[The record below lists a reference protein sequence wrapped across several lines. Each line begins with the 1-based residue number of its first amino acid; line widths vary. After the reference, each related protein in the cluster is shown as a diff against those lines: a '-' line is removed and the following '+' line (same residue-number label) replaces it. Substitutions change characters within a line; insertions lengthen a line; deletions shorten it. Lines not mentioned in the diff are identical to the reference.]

1 MDKQEVEIIKNAGIV
16 GAGGAGFPSH
26 VKFNAQAGT
35 LIINGAECEP
45 MIHVDKLLLQH
56 DFGKVYEGMKTAA
69 ALIGAKRTGLA
80 LKAKY
85 KDAIKVIEDFKN
97 STKSD
102 GFNFEIL
109 PLGNFYPTGDEQ
121 VLVYEVTHKI
131 VPEGGIPL
139 QVGVIVTNVETCL
152 NISNALGGENVTQK
166 YVTVNGEVASPM
178 TLKVPVGT
186 PVKKLIEFC
195 GGIIT
200 GGEYAVIDGGPM
212 MGKIIDMDNYAVKKT
227 TKSIIVLPEDSI
239 VVEHKRRS
247 IHKVVKRA
255 QAICLSCRMCTD
267 LCPRYLL
274 GHELFPDEMMKKM
287 YRGDLTDSDLEK
299 FSFAFLCCDCGL
311 CELYSC
317 VVDLSARSLFNY
329 IKAELDKKGV
339 KNPHNRKDLTLN
351 DFRDY
356 RKVPMDRLEKRL
368 EVDKYHSIAP
378 LCDFDAKISEI
389 KLYLSQHVGAPSVP
403 VVRTGE
409 KVAEGQL
416 VADICEGKLGAK
428 IHSSING
435 TVSEITDSYI
445 IIKE

>member
-1 MDKQEVEIIKNAGIV
+1 MDKQEIEIIKNSGIV

-26 VKFNAQAGT
+26 VKFNAQVDT
-35 LIINGAECEP
+35 LIVNGAECEP
-45 MIHVDKLLLQH
+45 MIHVDKLLLEYE
-56 DFGKVYEGMKTAA
+56 FGKVFEGLKTAA
-69 ALIGAKRTGLA
+69 SLTGAKRIVLA

-85 KDAIKVIEDFKN
+85 KDAIKAIEDFKN
-97 STKSD
+97 SSKTG

-109 PLGNFYPTGDEQ
+109 PLGNFYPAGDEQ
-121 VLVYEVTHKI
+121 VLVYEVTRKI

-139 QVGVIVTNVETCL
+139 QVGVIVTNVETLL
-152 NISNALGGENVTQK
+152 NISNALEGKNVTHK

-186 PVKKLIEFC
+186 PVKKLIQYC

-200 GGEYAVIDGGPM
+200 GGEYAVLDGGPM
-212 MGKIIDMDNYAVKKT
+212 MGKIIDMDKYAVRKT

-247 IHKVVKRA
+247 IHKAVKRA

-287 YRGDLTDSDLEK
+287 YKGELADSELEK
-299 FSFAFLCCDCGL
+299 FDFAFLCCDCGL

-329 IKAELDKKGV
+329 IKSELGKKGI
-339 KNPHNRKDLTLN
+339 KNSHNRKDLTAN

-356 RKVPMDRLEKRL
+356 RKVPVDRLEKRL
-368 EVDKYHSIAP
+368 EIDKYHNIAP
-378 LCDFDAKISEI
+378 LCDFDAKIDEV
-389 KLYLSQHVGAPSVP
+389 KLYLTQHVGAPSVP
-403 VVRTGE
+403 VVRTQE
-409 KVAEGQL
+409 KVVEGQL
-416 VADICEGKLGAK
+416 VADISEGKLGAK

-435 TVSEITDSYI
+435 IVSEITDSYI
-445 IIKE
+445 IIKK

>member
-1 MDKQEVEIIKNAGIV
+1 MDKQGIEIIKNAGIV

-26 VKFNAQAGT
+26 VKFNAQADI

-45 MIHVDKLLLQH
+45 MIHVYKLLLEH
-56 DFGKVYEGMKTAA
+56 DFGKVYEGMITAA
-69 ALIGAKRTGLA
+69 ALTGAKRIVLA

-85 KDAIKVIEDFKN
+85 SDAIKVIEDFKN
-97 STKSD
+97 STKSG

-109 PLGNFYPTGDEQ
+109 PLGNFYPAGDEQ

-131 VPEGGIPL
+131 VPEGGILL
-139 QVGVIVTNVETCL
+139 QVGVIVTNPETLL

-166 YVTVNGEVASPM
+166 YVTVNGEVDKPM

-186 PVKKLIEFC
+186 PVKKLLEFC
-195 GGIIT
+195 GGITT

-227 TKSIIVLPEDSI
+227 TQSKIVLPEDSI

-247 IHKVVKRA
+247 IHKAVKRA

-287 YRGDLTDSDLEK
+287 YRGELADSDLEK
-299 FSFAFLCCDCGL
+299 FGFAFLCCDCGL

-317 VVDLSARSLFNY
+317 IVDLSARSLFNY
-329 IKAELDKKGV
+329 IKEELAKSGI
-339 KNPHNRKDLTLN
+339 KNPHNRKELN
-351 DFRDY
+351 LNEFRDF
-356 RKVPMDRLEKRL
+356 RKVPIDRLEKRL
-368 EVDKYHSIAP
+368 EIDKYH
-378 LCDFDAKISEI
+378 
-389 KLYLSQHVGAPSVP
+389 
-403 VVRTGE
+403 
-409 KVAEGQL
+409 
-416 VADICEGKLGAK
+416 DI
-428 IHSSING
+428 
-435 TVSEITDSYI
+435 TP
-445 IIKE
+445 

>member
-1 MDKQEVEIIKNAGIV
+1 MDKQEIEIIKNAGIV

-45 MIHVDKLLLQH
+45 MIHVDKLLLEH
-56 DFGKVYEGMKTAA
+56 DFDKVYEGIKTAA
-69 ALIGAKRTGLA
+69 ALIGANRIVLA
-80 LKAKY
+80 IKAKY
-85 KDAIKVIEDFKN
+85 KEALKAIEVFKK
-97 STKSD
+97 SHESD
-102 GFNFEIL
+102 GFNFEIFK
-109 PLGNFYPTGDEQ
+109 LGNFYPAGDEQ

-139 QVGVIVTNVETCL
+139 QVGVIVTNVETLL

-166 YVTVNGEVASPM
+166 YVTVNGEVAEPM

-186 PVKKLIEFC
+186 PVKKLIQYC

-200 GGEYAVIDGGPM
+200 GGEFAVLDGGPM
-212 MGKIIDMDNYAVKKT
+212 MGKIIDLDKYAVKKT

-239 VVEHKRRS
+239 VVEQKRRS
-247 IHKVVKRA
+247 IHQAVKRA

-287 YRGDLTDSDLEK
+287 YRGELNDSELEK
-299 FSFAFLCCDCGL
+299 YDFAFLCCDCGL

-329 IKAELDKKGV
+329 IKAELGKKGI
-339 KNPHNRKDLTLN
+339 KNPHNRKDLAVN
-351 DFRDY
+351 EFRDY
-356 RKVPMDRLEKRL
+356 RKVPVDRLEKRL
-368 EVDKYHSIAP
+368 EVDKYHSIAS
-378 LCDFDAKISEI
+378 LSDFNVKISEI

-403 VVRTGE
+403 VVNIGE
-409 KVAEGQL
+409 KVTEGQL
-416 VADICEGKLGAK
+416 AADISEGKLGAK

>member
-1 MDKQEVEIIKNAGIV
+1 MDKQEIEIIKNAGIV

-26 VKFNAQAGT
+26 VKFNAQVDT
-35 LIINGAECEP
+35 LIVNGAECEP
-45 MIHVDKLLLQH
+45 MIHVDKLLLEYE
-56 DFGKVYEGMKTAA
+56 FGKVFEGLKTAA
-69 ALIGAKRTGLA
+69 ALTGAKRIVIA

-85 KDAIKVIEDFKN
+85 KDAIKAIEDFKN
-97 STKSD
+97 IGKTGSFD
-102 GFNFEIL
+102 FEIF
-109 PLGNFYPTGDEQ
+109 PLGNFYPAGDEQ
-121 VLVYEVTHKI
+121 VLVHEVTRKI

-139 QVGVIVTNVETCL
+139 QVGVIVTNVETLL
-152 NISNALGGENVTQK
+152 NISNAIGGKNVTHK
-166 YVTVNGEVASPM
+166 YITVNGEVASPM
-178 TLKVPVGT
+178 TLRVPVGT
-186 PVKKLIEFC
+186 PVKKLIQYC

-200 GGEYAVIDGGPM
+200 GGDYAVLDGGPM
-212 MGKIIDMDNYAVKKT
+212 MGKIIDMDKYAVKKT

-247 IHKVVKRA
+247 IHRAVKRA

-287 YRGDLTDSDLEK
+287 YKGELADSELEK
-299 FSFAFLCCDCGL
+299 FDFAFLCCDCGL

-329 IKAELDKKGV
+329 IKGELGKKGI
-339 KNPHNRKDLTLN
+339 KNPHNRKDLTVN

-356 RKVPMDRLEKRL
+356 RKVPVDRLEKRL
-368 EVDKYHSIAP
+368 EIDKYHNIAP
-378 LCDFDAKISEI
+378 LCDFDAKTDEV

-403 VVRTGE
+403 VVGTQE
-409 KVAEGQL
+409 KVTEGQM
-416 VADICEGKLGAK
+416 VADISEGKLGAK

-435 TVSEITDSYI
+435 IVSEITDSYI

>member
-1 MDKQEVEIIKNAGIV
+1 MDKQGIEIIKNAGIV

-26 VKFNAQAGT
+26 VKFNAQADT

-45 MIHVDKLLLQH
+45 MIHVDKLLLKY
-56 DFGKVYEGMKTAA
+56 DFGKVYEGMKIAA
-69 ALIGAKRTGLA
+69 ELTGAKRIVLA

-97 STKSD
+97 SGKSD
-102 GFNFEIL
+102 GFNFEIFK
-109 PLGNFYPTGDEQ
+109 LGNFYPAGDEQ

-139 QVGVIVTNVETCL
+139 QLGVIVTNAETLL
-152 NISNALGGENVTQK
+152 NISNAFGGENVTQK

-186 PVKKLIEFC
+186 PVKKLIQYC
-195 GGIIT
+195 GGVIT
-200 GGEYAVIDGGPM
+200 GGNFAVIDGGPM
-212 MGKIIDMDNYAVKKT
+212 MGKIVDLDKYAVKKT

-239 VVEHKRRS
+239 VVEHRRRS
-247 IHKVVKRA
+247 INRAVKRA

-287 YRGDLTDSDLEK
+287 YRGELNDSDLEK
-299 FSFAFLCCDCGL
+299 FDFAFLCCDCGL

-317 VVDLSARSLFNY
+317 VVDLSGRSLFNY
-329 IKAELDKKGV
+329 IKAELGKKGV
-339 KNPHNRKDLTLN
+339 KNRHNRKDLAVN

-356 RKVPMDRLEKRL
+356 RKVPLDRLEKRL
-368 EVDKYHSIAP
+368 EVDRYPGITS
-378 LCDFDAKISEI
+378 LSDFNAKISEI

-403 VVRTGE
+403 VVRTGDKITE
-409 KVAEGQL
+409 SQL
-416 VADICEGKLGAK
+416 VADIPEGKLGAK
-428 IHSSING
+428 VHSSING
-435 TVSEITDSYI
+435 IVSEITDSYI